1 MLSHAAT
8 VRTNGLRVG
17 SLCDRRVTIRLVERF
32 TAILGGD
39 AAERPVV
46 EVPFDVKERFGRAR
60 APVRGTVD
68 GADFRTTVAVYG
80 GRYYLGFNRELRD
93 RAGIAIGD
101 TVDVALELDREPRTV
116 DVPPELAAALG
127 KDAQAK
133 AAFESLSYS
142 HRNEYARWI
151 AEAKRD
157 ETRERRLEKA
167 VAMLRDGA
175 RHP

>member
-1 MLSHAAT
+1 
-8 VRTNGLRVG
+8 
-17 SLCDRRVTIRLVERF
+17 VERF
-32 TAILGGD
+32 TAILGGEEG
-39 AAERPVV
+39 ERPVV

-80 GRYYLGFNRELRD
+80 GRYYVGFNKELRD

-101 TVDVALELDREPRTV
+101 EVEVALEVDREPRTV
-116 DVPPELAAALG
+116 EVPPPLTAALE
-127 KDAQAK
+127 KDSEAK
-133 AAFESLSYS
+133 AAFDGLSYT

-157 ETRERRLEKA
+157 ETRDRRARKA
-167 VAMLRDGA
+167 VAMLRDGV

>member
-1 MLSHAAT
+1 
-8 VRTNGLRVG
+8 
-17 SLCDRRVTIRLVERF
+17 VERF
-32 TAILGGD
+32 TAILGGEER
-39 AAERPVV
+39 ERPVV

-80 GRYYLGFNRELRD
+80 GRYYVGFNKELRD

-101 TVDVALELDREPRTV
+101 EVEVALELDREPRTV
-116 DVPPELAAALG
+116 EVPPPLAAALE
-127 KDAQAK
+127 KDSEAK
-133 AAFESLSYS
+133 AAFDGLSYT

-157 ETRERRLEKA
+157 ETRDRRAKKA
-167 VAMLRDGA
+167 VAMLRDGV

>member
-1 MLSHAAT
+1 M
-8 VRTNGLRVG
+8 
-17 SLCDRRVTIRLVERF
+17 ERF
-32 TAILGGD
+32 TAILGGEEG
-39 AAERPVV
+39 ERPLV

-80 GRYYLGFNRELRD
+80 GRYYLGFNKEIRD

-101 TVDVALELDREPRTV
+101 EVEVALELDREPRTV
-116 DVPPELAAALG
+116 EVPPALAGALER
-127 KDAQAK
+127 DPQAK
-133 AAFESLSYS
+133 AAFDGLSYT
-142 HRNEYARWI
+142 HRNEYARWV

-157 ETRERRLEKA
+157 ETRERRVEKA
-167 VAMLRDGA
+167 VAMLRDGV